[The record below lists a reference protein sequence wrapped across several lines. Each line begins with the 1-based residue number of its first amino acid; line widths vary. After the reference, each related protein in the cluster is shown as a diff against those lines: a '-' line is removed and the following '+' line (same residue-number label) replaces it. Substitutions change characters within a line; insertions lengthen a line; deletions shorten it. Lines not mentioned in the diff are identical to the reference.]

1 MKPINALFST
11 TLALLV
17 AGCWTSEAPLMPDEA
32 MDKPSLSGT
41 YSRFEGEVFT
51 GDRYVVSLDGNELV
65 VEHSEFGN
73 AAKPAYTITFDALV
87 DDLYLAQIVNA
98 NGKMEAYRLFRISD
112 DGNEA
117 FDMDFDCGVPET
129 ALPGVESDGTD
140 CQFSTYESLKKA
152 ALARANEY
160 SESNKGAAI
169 VSRFE
174 RFLPD

>member
-1 MKPINALFST
+1 MKPIIALFSV
-11 TLALLV
+11 TLALLLT
-17 AGCWTSEAPLMPDEA
+17 GCWTSETPLMPEDA

-51 GDRYVVSLDGNELV
+51 GDRYVVSLEGNELM

-98 NGKMEAYRLFRISD
+98 NGKMEAYRLFRIND

-117 FDMDFDCGVPET
+117 YDMDFDCGEPET
-129 ALPGVESDGTD
+129 APPGVESDGTD
-140 CQFSTYESLKKA
+140 CQFSNYDSLKKA
-152 ALARANEY
+152 ALARANEF
-160 SESNKGAAI
+160 SEQSKGAVI

-174 RFLPD
+174 RILLD

>member
-1 MKPINALFST
+1 MKPINALLSA
-11 TLALLV
+11 TLALLLT
-17 AGCWTSEAPLMPDEA
+17 GCWTSEAPLMPDAA

-51 GDRYVVSLDGNELV
+51 GDRYVVSLEGNELM

-98 NGKMEAYRLFRISD
+98 NGKMEAYRLFRIND

-117 FDMDFDCGVPET
+117 YDMDFDCGDPET

-140 CQFSTYESLKKA
+140 CQFSNYDSLKSA
-152 ALARANEY
+152 AMARAAEY
-160 SESNKGAAI
+160 SDKGSGAKI

-174 RFLPD
+174 RILD

>member
-1 MKPINALFST
+1 MKPIIALFSV
-11 TLALLV
+11 TLALLLT
-17 AGCWTSEAPLMPDEA
+17 GCWTSETPLMPEAA
-32 MDKPSLSGT
+32 MDKPALSGT

-51 GDRYVVSLDGNELV
+51 GDRYVVSLEGNELM

-98 NGKMEAYRLFRISD
+98 NGKMEAYRLFRIND

-117 FDMDFDCGVPET
+117 YDMDFDCGDPET

-140 CQFSTYESLKKA
+140 CQFSNYDSLKKA
-152 ALARANEY
+152 ALARANEF
-160 SESNKGAAI
+160 SEQSKGAVI

-174 RFLPD
+174 RILLD